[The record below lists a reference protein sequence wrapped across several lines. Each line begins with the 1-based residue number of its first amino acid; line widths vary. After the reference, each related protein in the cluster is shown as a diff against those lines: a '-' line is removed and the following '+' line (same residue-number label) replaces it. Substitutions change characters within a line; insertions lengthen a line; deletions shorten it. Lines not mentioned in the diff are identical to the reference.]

1 MKETTFMGIKPQLV
15 KMGFNDEIL
24 AREQWDSY
32 NQWNIRDRQVKNGQ
46 KSTSLKLKMRNQILD
61 TETGKVLS
69 ESDFDRYINV
79 FHHSQTDPVDKT
91 GILEDVGNFD
101 RTYEWTYNRDVNY
114 CLSAREKGWKIYQV
128 PTRLMHLQSQDNKR
142 IATPQNREAE
152 TRNRKRV
159 KKKWQ
164 NTKYWK
170 TLNKKINE

>member
-1 MKETTFMGIKPQLV
+1 MKETTFKGIKPQLV

-24 AREQWDSY
+24 SHEQWDSY

-101 RTYEWTYNRDVNY
+101 MENGDKTYEQSSLVTNSNSELSDV
-114 CLSAREKGWKIYQV
+114 SEDREDLFKE
-128 PTRLMHLQSQDNKR
+128 M
-142 IATPQNREAE
+142 AA
-152 TRNRKRV
+152 
-159 KKKWQ
+159 
-164 NTKYWK
+164 
-170 TLNKKINE
+170 

>member
-1 MKETTFMGIKPQLV
+1 MKETTFKGIKPQLV

-24 AREQWDSY
+24 SHEQWDSY
-32 NQWNIRDRQVKNGQ
+32 NAWNIRDRQVKNGQ

-101 RTYEWTYNRDVNY
+101 IENGDKTYEQSSLVTNSNSELSDV
-114 CLSAREKGWKIYQV
+114 SEDREDLFKE
-128 PTRLMHLQSQDNKR
+128 M
-142 IATPQNREAE
+142 AA
-152 TRNRKRV
+152 
-159 KKKWQ
+159 
-164 NTKYWK
+164 
-170 TLNKKINE
+170 